1 MHFPRMLESVATGIA
16 VVTVGYIVILA
27 AVFLFQARLL
37 FFPTR
42 DITANPSHIG
52 LDYEVVNFVTDDGV
66 SLHGW
71 YVPAE
76 DSEIVVLFF
85 HGNAGNI
92 SHRLETLSL
101 FRRLGFNTLIFDYR
115 GFGLSQGEITELGS
129 YSDAAAARNYLVST
143 RKIPATEIIYFGR
156 SLGGAIAAQLASRY
170 PPKALILESSFT
182 SVPDMAAE
190 IYPFLPVR
198 LLSRFAYD
206 TKRIMPSVTCPVLIA
221 HSRDDEIIPFEHGR
235 VLFAAAGDPKV
246 FLEMR
251 GGHNDGF
258 LTSGEDYNRGIKR
271 FVEASVLDGNSRD

>member
-1 MHFPRMLESVATGIA
+1 MSENVTTGIA
-16 VVTVGYIVILA
+16 VVVVGYIVILA

-42 DITANPSHIG
+42 DISANPSHIG
-52 LDYEVVNFVTDDGV
+52 LDYESVNFITEDGV

-76 DSEIVVLFF
+76 ESETVVLFF

-92 SHRLETLSL
+92 SHRLDTLSL
-101 FRRLGFNTLIFDYR
+101 FRRLGINTLIFDYR
-115 GFGLSQGEITELGS
+115 GFGLSQGEISELGT
-129 YSDAAAARNYLVST
+129 YNDAAAARNYLILS
-143 RKIPATEIIYFGR
+143 RKFPPTEIIYFGR

-206 TKRIMPSVTCPVLIA
+206 TKRVMPLVTCPVLIA

-235 VLFAAAGDPKV
+235 ALFAAAGDPKV
-246 FLEMR
+246 FLEIR

-258 LTSGEDYNRGIKR
+258 LTSGEFYYQSIQS
-271 FVEASVLDGNSRD
+271 FVSSLEKDFPESER